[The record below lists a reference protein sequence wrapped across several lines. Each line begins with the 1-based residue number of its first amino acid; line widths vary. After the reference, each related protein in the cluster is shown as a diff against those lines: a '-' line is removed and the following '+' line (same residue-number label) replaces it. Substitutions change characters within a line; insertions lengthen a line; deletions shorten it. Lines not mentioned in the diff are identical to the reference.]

1 MKNSALTHGFRMV
14 NEKEVKEI
22 SSLSRRFIHEQSGAE
37 LLHFENTDK
46 NKVFVAGF
54 KTPPDNSYGIPH
66 ILEHCVLNGS
76 RKFRCK
82 EPFVELLKGSMQTF
96 TNAMTYP
103 DKTVY
108 PVASTNYQDF
118 FNLMDVYLD
127 AVFFP
132 NIYSNPDIFRQ
143 EGWHYELNNPE
154 EDLSIK
160 GVVYNEMEGAF
171 SSPEQ
176 ILFRSIKNNLLPDTI
191 YSHESG
197 GDPDVIPNLTYE
209 EFIAFHKKYYHPSNC
224 KILLYGDGKVEQQL
238 AFLNEGYLDQFQRRE
253 MNHGSWVQCNI
264 QEKKSV
270 ELVYPLS
277 EEESEKGKAY
287 LNLSFVTGSYL
298 DPKTIL
304 GLEILNH
311 ILLGTPAAP
320 LKNALLKS
328 KIGKDIFGQFDE
340 ELLQPIFS
348 ITVKHT
354 DPEKRGEFEKI
365 VMDTLTS
372 LADKG
377 LNEKVVRASVNIKEF
392 ELREAEFGG
401 FPKGLVFTLTA
412 LSHWMY
418 SEKPIEILEFET
430 PLKTIKENVKKGY
443 FEALIRNHLLDNHH
457 KITVTL
463 LPEKG
468 LTEKRVQEKE
478 AHLERF
484 KSELTQDEI
493 NTYVEKT
500 KTLLERQITEDSEE
514 DLKTIPLLNL
524 SDLNKRAER
533 ISLIHDKVESTLTLL
548 HTGETRGI
556 GYLKYFFDTT
566 IVPQEQLS
574 YLSLLIS
581 LLGKVNTTN
590 YSYGELS
597 NEILFHTGGIGFS
610 LDTFQPMNSEEFHPK
625 LTVSTKALNPKIPES
640 NRLITEIMSQTKFD
654 DRERIREIIQELKS
668 RMEMIIMNS
677 GHQVASMRLLSYL
690 SSMGMYHEITGGLE
704 FYRFVSRLDKDF
716 DGQFDSIKVILENI
730 LVSLYNKR
738 DLVVGMTTENDKIS
752 RLKLNLKDFISN
764 VPDNKFTMSP
774 LQFSPKIRNEGLA
787 TPTRVQYVAQGYN
800 FRKLGFQYSGALTV
814 FSRIAGLDYLW
825 NKVRVQ
831 GGAYGS
837 FVSLGRNGDT
847 VFSSYRDPNLKK
859 TLKAFHGIKEYLAQ
873 FNPTDREMR
882 KYIIGSVSALDKPLT
897 PLMKGSIGT
906 ARFFKKIDE
915 KLIQAHREEV
925 MGAKPEHIR
934 DIAELVEVVLD
945 KKVICVVGNEGK
957 LQEEES
963 IFGEIV
969 PVFN

>member
-1 MKNSALTHGFRMV
+1 MKNDSLKHGFRQIS
-14 NEKEVKEI
+14 EREIKEI
-22 SSLSRRFIHEQSGAE
+22 SSFSRRFIHEQSGAE

-76 RKFRCK
+76 RKFHCK

-108 PVASTNYQDF
+108 PVASTNDQDF

-143 EGWHYELNNPE
+143 EGWHYELSGPD
-154 EDLSIK
+154 EDLNLK

-176 ILFRSIKNNLLPDTI
+176 ILFRSIRKALLPDTI

-224 KILLYGDGKVEQQL
+224 KILLYGDGKIEEQM
-238 AFLNEGYLDQFQRRE
+238 AFLNEGFLDQFQRKE
-253 MNHGSWVQCNI
+253 MHYGSWI
-264 QEKKSV
+264 QENILEKSSI

-277 EEESEKGKAY
+277 EEEAGKDKAY
-287 LNLSFVTGSYL
+287 LNLSFVTGSCL
-298 DPKTIL
+298 EPKTIL
-304 GLEILNH
+304 GLEILEH

-320 LKNALLKS
+320 LKNALLKA
-328 KIGKDIFGQFDE
+328 KIGKDVFGQFNE

-354 DPEKRGEFEKI
+354 DPGKKGEFEKI
-365 VMDTLTS
+365 VVDTLTS
-372 LADKG
+372 LVDNG
-377 LNEKVVRASVNIKEF
+377 LSERIVQASVNIKEF
-392 ELREAEFGG
+392 ELRESEFGG

-418 SEKPIEILEFET
+418 SDKPNEILAFEAQ
-430 PLKTIKENVKKGY
+430 LKTIKENIKKGY
-443 FEALIRNHLLDNHH
+443 FESLIRDYLLENNH
-457 KITVTL
+457 KIMVTL

-468 LTEKRVQEKE
+468 LTEKRLQEKSDK
-478 AHLERF
+478 LQLF
-484 KSELTQDEI
+484 KSGLSKDEI
-493 NTYVEKT
+493 DSYVRT
-500 KTLLERQITEDSEE
+500 TQTLMDKQLTEDSEE

-524 SDLNKRAER
+524 SDLNKKAED
-533 ISLIHDKVESTLTLL
+533 IALIHEKVEDNLILL
-548 HTGETRGI
+548 HPGETRGI
-556 GYLKYFFDTT
+556 SYVKYFFDTK
-566 IVPQEQLS
+566 IIPQDQLP
-574 YLSLLIS
+574 YLSLFIS
-581 LLGKVNTTN
+581 LLGKVSTTH
-590 YSYGELS
+590 YSYEELS
-597 NEILFHTGGIGFS
+597 NEILFYTGGIGFS
-610 LDTFQPMNSEEFHPK
+610 LNTFQPINQEEFHPK
-625 LTVSTKALNPKIPES
+625 LTVSTKALSPNIPEA
-640 NRLITEIMSQTKFD
+640 NRLITEIMSQSKFD
-654 DRERIREIIQELKS
+654 DRARIREIIQELKS

-690 SSMGMYHEITGGLE
+690 SSIGSYNEITGGLE
-704 FYRFVSRLDKDF
+704 FYRFVSRLNKNFND
-716 DGQFDSIKVILENI
+716 QFARLKVILENI
-730 LVSLYNKR
+730 SLSLFNKR
-738 DLVVGMTTENDKIS
+738 NMVVSIVNENTEITKS
-752 RLKLNLKDFISN
+752 RLHLKNFLSS
-764 VPDNKFTMSP
+764 VPDNECTVGP
-774 LQFSPKIRNEGLA
+774 YEFSPEILNEGLA
-787 TPTRVQYVAQGYN
+787 TPSRVQYVSQGYN

-837 FVSLGRNGDT
+837 FVSLSKNGDT

-882 KYIIGSVSALDKPLT
+882 KYIIGSVSVLDKPLT
-897 PLMKGSIGT
+897 PPMKGSVGT
-906 ARFFKKIDE
+906 ARFFKKID
-915 KLIQAHREEV
+915 KKMIQDHREEV
-925 MGAKPEHIR
+925 MGLKSKHIC
-934 DIAELVEVVLD
+934 DITEMVAAVLD
-945 KKVICVVGNEGK
+945 KEVICVVGNEGK
-957 LQEEES
+957 LQENES
-963 IFGEIV
+963 IFGEII

>member
-1 MKNSALTHGFRMV
+1 MKNDSSKHGFRQIS
-14 NEKEVKEI
+14 EREIKEI
-22 SSLSRRFIHEQSGAE
+22 SSFSRRFIHEQSGAE
-37 LLHFENTDK
+37 LLHFENMDK

-76 RKFRCK
+76 RKFHCK

-108 PVASTNYQDF
+108 PVASTNDQDF
-118 FNLMDVYLD
+118 FNLMDVYMD

-143 EGWHYELNNPE
+143 EGWHYELSGPAA
-154 EDLSIK
+154 DLNIK

-176 ILFRSIKNNLLPDTI
+176 ILFRSIRKNLLPDTI

-197 GDPDVIPNLTYE
+197 GDPDVIPHLAYE

-224 KILLYGDGKVEQQL
+224 KILLYGDGKIEEQL
-238 AFLNEGYLDQFQRRE
+238 AFLNEGFLDQFQRKE
-253 MNHGSWVQCNI
+253 MHYGSWIQDNI
-264 QEKKSV
+264 QQKSSV

-277 EEESEKGKAY
+277 EEESENEKAY

-298 DPKTIL
+298 NPKTIL
-304 GLEILNH
+304 GLEILDH

-320 LKNALLKS
+320 LKNALLKA
-328 KIGKDIFGQFDE
+328 KIGKDIFGQFEE

-354 DPEKRGEFEKI
+354 DPGKKGEFERI
-365 VMDTLTS
+365 VTDTLTS
-372 LADKG
+372 LADNG
-377 LNEKVVRASVNIKEF
+377 LSERIVQASVNIKEF

-418 SEKPIEILEFET
+418 SDQPNEILEFEA
-430 PLKTIKENVKKGY
+430 PLKIIKENVKKGY
-443 FEALIRNHLLDNHH
+443 FESLIKDYLLENNH
-457 KITVTL
+457 KIMVTL

-468 LTEKRVQEKE
+468 LTEKRLQEKTDN
-478 AHLERF
+478 LQRF
-484 KSELTQDEI
+484 KSGLSQDEI
-493 NTYVEKT
+493 DSYVRTTQTLIDKQLT
-500 KTLLERQITEDSEE
+500 KDSEE

-524 SDLNKRAER
+524 SDLNKKAGD
-533 ISLIHDKVESTLTLL
+533 ITLIHEKVEDNLTLL

-556 GYLKYFFDTT
+556 NYVKYFFDTK
-566 IVPQEQLS
+566 IIPQDQLP
-574 YLSLLIS
+574 YLSLFIS
-581 LLGKVNTTN
+581 LLGKVSTTH
-590 YSYGELS
+590 YSYEELS
-597 NEILFHTGGIGFS
+597 NEILFYTGGIGFS
-610 LDTFQPMNSEEFHPK
+610 LNTFQPINKEVFSPK
-625 LTVSTKALNPKIPES
+625 LAVSTKALSSNIPEA
-640 NRLITEIMSQTKFD
+640 NRLITEIMSQSKFD
-654 DRERIREIIQELKS
+654 NRERIREIIQELKS

-690 SSMGMYHEITGGLE
+690 SSIGTYHEITGGLE
-704 FYRFVSRLDKDF
+704 YYRFVSRLDRNF
-716 DGQFDSIKVILENI
+716 DDQFDSVKVILEKI
-730 LVSLYNKR
+730 SLSIFNR
-738 DLVVGMTTENDKIS
+738 RNMVVGLVNENTEITHS
-752 RLKLNLKDFISN
+752 RSNLIKFLST
-764 VPDNKFTMSP
+764 VPDNALTVSP
-774 LQFSPKIRNEGLA
+774 YEFSPEILNEGLA
-787 TPTRVQYVAQGYN
+787 TPSRVQYVSQGYN
-800 FRKLGFQYSGALTV
+800 FRKLGFQYSGAMTV
-814 FSRIAGLDYLW
+814 FSRLAGLDYLW

-837 FVSLGRNGDT
+837 FVSLSKNGDT

-897 PLMKGSIGT
+897 PLMKGIVGT
-906 ARFFKKIDE
+906 ARFFKKIDA
-915 KLIQAHREEV
+915 KLIQEHREEV
-925 MGAKPEHIR
+925 MSSKPEHIR
-934 DIAELVEVVLD
+934 DITEMVAAVLD
-945 KKVICVVGNEGK
+945 KEVICVVGNEGK

-963 IFGEIV
+963 IFGEII